1 MSSENNTAT
10 DQNPS
15 RPSLPSLTSPQPQPH
30 PARTLAQRCV
40 HWLDQVL
47 TIGLVIL
54 VGVSLLCLVV
64 TLPILYFT
72 DKHRSDIVESVEPA
86 GQPIKV
92 TVIGGL
98 FSRTLLET
106 DLGFYSLIEGVSLR
120 KDQAL
125 TLERRANHRRFICDE
140 KHHCTKLMDEW

>member
-1 MSSENNTAT
+1 MSSENNSTS

-47 TIGLVIL
+47 TIALVIL

-72 DKHRSDIVESVEPA
+72 DKHRSAIVESVEPA

-98 FSRTLLET
+98 FSHTLLET

-140 KHHCTKLMDEW
+140 KHRCSKLMGEW

>member
-1 MSSENNTAT
+1 MSSENNSTS

-72 DKHRSDIVESVEPA
+72 DKHRSAIVESVEPA

-98 FSRTLLET
+98 FSHTLLET

-140 KHHCTKLMDEW
+140 KHRCSKLMGEW